1 MYYIEDIEKEK
12 TIKQFETFDKL
23 EILLYIKNYLEENP
37 EILLDLEKRVLDKL
51 NKDYEPSEEII
62 EEPEIKK
69 SLPVQTLDEAFGEPE
84 KLEE

>member
-1 MYYIEDIEKEK
+1 MDYK
-12 TIKQFETFDKL
+12 FDS
-23 EILLYIKNYLEENP
+23 I
-37 EILLDLEKRVLDKL
+37 
-51 NKDYEPSEEII
+51 EEII

>member
-1 MYYIEDIEKEK
+1 MNGKK
-12 TIKQFETFDKL
+12 W
-23 EILLYIKNYLEENP
+23 KNYLEENP

-51 NKDYEPSEEII
+51 NNDFELVEEII

-69 SLPVQTLDEAFGEPE
+69 SLPVQTLDEAFDKPE

>member
-1 MYYIEDIEKEK
+1 M
-12 TIKQFETFDKL
+12 
-23 EILLYIKNYLEENP
+23 NALEEIYNLCHGIGYSRHIP
-37 EILLDLEKRVLDKL
+37 KEA
-51 NKDYEPSEEII
+51 EEII